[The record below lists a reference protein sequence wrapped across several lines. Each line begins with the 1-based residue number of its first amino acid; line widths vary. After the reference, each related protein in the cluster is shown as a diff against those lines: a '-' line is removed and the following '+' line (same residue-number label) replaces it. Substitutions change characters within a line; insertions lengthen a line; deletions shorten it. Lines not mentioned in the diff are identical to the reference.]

1 MNIKI
6 ISFNLTRRDRP
17 AMIPN
22 RDAVLTLTAP
32 VAVYPVWKAIE
43 K

>member
-1 MNIKI
+1 MIQ
-6 ISFNLTRRDRP
+6 RDRP
-17 AMIPN
+17 ALIPN

-32 VAVYPVWKAIE
+32 VAIRSAWKAID